1 MNLEEF
7 KQKLKNYKKEDIIF
21 TAHAEIQAL
30 ARNINL
36 DEVKENI
43 INPEKLV
50 YAEEEPKNSNSGR
63 YECYFAYEEHHCHKY
78 ILTLNRKVIIVT
90 IININRNWQRIIEG
104 KK

>member
-36 DEVKENI
+36 DEV
-43 INPEKLV
+43 
-50 YAEEEPKNSNSGR
+50 
-63 YECYFAYEEHHCHKY
+63 
-78 ILTLNRKVIIVT
+78 
-90 IININRNWQRIIEG
+90 
-104 KK
+104 